1 MKPGAPGL
9 DSLPMLLLLCLAA
22 GHVDATG
29 YLQQRVFAANM
40 TGNTVLAAMSLA
52 HGDWAGALERAST
65 LLAFFAGA
73 GASALLARG
82 RHGRVAARLSLWI
95 EVALLALACA
105 LDPRR
110 PEWLWLITMAMG
122 IQASVLVRHRQT
134 VVSTVV
140 VTNTIARIAQLLG
153 SPAGAAAMG
162 RHPEAGLLG
171 LSWAAY
177 AVGALLGALAA
188 PLGVAALAPGAGL
201 VLIAALM
208 PRR

>member
-1 MKPGAPGL
+1 MTPGAPGQ

-29 YLQQRVFAANM
+29 YLQQKVFAANM

-52 HGDWAGALERAST
+52 HGDWAGAFERAST

-73 GASALLARG
+73 ASSALLTG
-82 RHGRVAARLSLWI
+82 RQGRTARLPLWI
-95 EVALLALACA
+95 EAALLALACA

-110 PEWLWLITMAMG
+110 PEWLWLITAAMG

-140 VTNTIARIAQLLG
+140 VTNTIARIAQLLS
-153 SPAGAAAMG
+153 SPAGAAAVAS
-162 RHPEAGLLG
+162 RPEAGLLG
-171 LSWAAY
+171 LCWAAY
-177 AVGALLGALAA
+177 AVGALVGALVS
-188 PLGVAALAPGAGL
+188 PLGVAALAPGVGL
-201 VLIAALM
+201 VLVAALL
-208 PRR
+208 PHR